1 MVKKSTGINKKK
13 KFPKIASG
21 LLYMKTSKNNTIIS
35 LTDNDGNLILWGGAG
50 SQWFKWSKKSSAY
63 ASEMVTKHVLTT
75 AKNNCWLKEVWVI
88 VKWVW
93 LGRDGVWKA
102 INEVWG
108 IDIKYITEATP
119 LQYGWCL
126 GKRPKRN

>member
-13 KFPKIASG
+13 KFPKITSG
-21 LLYMKTSKNNTIIS
+21 VLYMKTSKNNTIIS
-35 LTDNDGNLILWGGAG
+35 LTDNDGNLILGGWSG

-63 ASEMVTKHVLTT
+63 AAEIVTKHVLGT
-75 AKNNCWLKEVWVI
+75 AKNNCWLKEVWV
-88 VKWVW
+88 VVRWVW
-93 LGRDGVWKA
+93 LWRDGVWKA

-119 LQYGWCL
+119 LQHGWCL
-126 GKRPKRN
+126 GRRPKRN